1 MKSRKA
7 PGVCGITGE
16 MLKAGGGVVVQWLHR
31 IFGMVWRSSAVP
43 ADWRKAQMV
52 PVHKKG
58 SRTQCKNYVEGVCM
72 LLY

>member
-1 MKSRKA
+1 
-7 PGVCGITGE
+7 

-58 SRTQCKNYVEGVCM
+58 SRTQCKNYRGISLLSVPEKVYVC
-72 LLY
+72 YCIE